1 MVVKGNYESF
11 RENDFKTKVEKV
23 RLVLPNCFDTN
34 LLLAFGLAYAG
45 LSQAWN
51 IVIIV
56 CVLFL
61 LFGLFMMTCSALDK
75 RKEKKLKESGK
86 KDPFA
91 D

>member
-1 MVVKGNYESF
+1 M
-11 RENDFKTKVEKV
+11 KVSERMILKQ
-23 RLVLPNCFDTN
+23 RLKRLGLFCLIVLIPICF
-34 LLLAFGLAYAG
+34 LAFGLAYAG

-75 RKEKKLKESGK
+75 RKKKKLKESGK

>member
-1 MVVKGNYESF
+1 M
-11 RENDFKTKVEKV
+11 KVSERMILIK
-23 RLVLPNCFDTN
+23 RLKRLGLFMLIVFLPIAFIS
-34 LLLAFGLAYAG
+34 FGLAYAG
-45 LSQAWN
+45 LSMAWN
-51 IVIIV
+51 IVILV
-56 CVLFL
+56 VVLFL